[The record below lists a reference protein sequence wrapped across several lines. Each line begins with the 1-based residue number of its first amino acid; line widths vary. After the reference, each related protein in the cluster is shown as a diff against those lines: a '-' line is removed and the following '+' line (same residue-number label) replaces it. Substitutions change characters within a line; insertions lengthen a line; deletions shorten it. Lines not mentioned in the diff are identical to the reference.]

1 VKNINV
7 KKLIINPIALFLVI
21 ILRFC
26 FVNDI
31 AKGENIIQQTNTS
44 VKNLYELKV
53 DKKLQCYFEKNYA
66 YIKLPQ
72 DFSKKSIDIKL
83 RIYRKNKTTEDYY
96 LTLYQINNQIFR
108 YKIDGDNIS
117 GVEAYILKD
126 AIGASI
132 KAVANA
138 PDVVFVNVYSEPKSK
153 VNPTFLV
160 VRGYT
165 QDNEPCYVSS
175 MNVTSLSKG
184 ENKLHIRT
192 DTPSNLAYV
201 EAYLEYATIKSTRVV
216 DWAYDKIER
225 RVYITATYYEPYFEN
240 ISRKKGIINRNQMFD
255 RYLYL
260 KLKGCDSSGKVV
272 ALSSRNMVFDI
283 GKLIRTEG
291 YVIDTCIAQLNL
303 PETVVPDKWE
313 VECFTREEAINL
325 LDWVLNRETGDL
337 FIVATNFISENK
349 LFLVIKGYDEK
360 KDEVFLSSRNMQ
372 IQRGIINTT
381 IIPDIPSDVKSVKVE
396 VVPDKADSSYIVD
409 WCLSKNR
416 DLYVVAVNNTASN
429 ILYLVIEGYD
439 DKSNKVFLKTRNM
452 QIQSKTIDITVI
464 SGIPS
469 NIRDVKVKI
478 IENKTASSYV
488 VDWCLD
494 KTGNLYIVAMNN
506 TKKERQ
512 FLIIKGYDDKNN
524 KIFLS
529 SRNVRLKP
537 QTIYTSVIS
546 GVPTYLK
553 NIQVEIVQSKSVP
566 SFVVDWCLDKQG
578 NLYIVGIN
586 NSERDDNLW
595 VKIEGYDQKGQKI
608 WLGSRNFR
616 VRKGTIDTC
625 VVNNIPAYVKKVNV
639 SILPEQDGVKIQ
651 GKLFDR
657 ERKKLYIII
666 TNFGNDKNIKIQING
681 FDANCKL
688 VYKTVYNAIAKD
700 NIVGAHTINI
710 SNGKIERVEINV
722 LK

>member
-1 VKNINV
+1 MKNINV
-7 KKLIINPIALFLVI
+7 KKLIINPITLFLVI
-21 ILRFC
+21 IFRFC

-72 DFSKKSIDIKL
+72 DFSKKSIDINL

-117 GVEAYILKD
+117 RVEAYILKD

-132 KAVANA
+132 KDVANA
-138 PDVVFVNVYSEPKSK
+138 PEVVFVNVYSEPKSK

-175 MNVTSLSKG
+175 MNIRALSKG
-184 ENKLHIRT
+184 ENNLYIRT
-192 DTPSNLAYV
+192 DTPSNLAYI

-225 RVYITATYYEPYFEN
+225 RVYVTATYYEPYFEH
-240 ISRKKGIINRNQMFD
+240 ISQKKGIIDRNQMFD

-260 KLKGCDSSGKVV
+260 KLNGYDLNGKVV

-283 GKLIRTEG
+283 RKLISTEG

-303 PETVVPDKWE
+303 PETVVPEKWE
-313 VECFTREEAINL
+313 VECFTRE
-325 LDWVLNRETGDL
+325 R
-337 FIVATNFISENK
+337 
-349 LFLVIKGYDEK
+349 IK
-360 KDEVFLSSRNMQ
+360 
-372 IQRGIINTT
+372 
-381 IIPDIPSDVKSVKVE
+381 
-396 VVPDKADSSYIVD
+396 
-409 WCLSKNR
+409 
-416 DLYVVAVNNTASN
+416 
-429 ILYLVIEGYD
+429 IL
-439 DKSNKVFLKTRNM
+439 
-452 QIQSKTIDITVI
+452 
-464 SGIPS
+464 
-469 NIRDVKVKI
+469 
-478 IENKTASSYV
+478 ENKTDSSYV

-506 TKKERQ
+506 TKKDMQ
-512 FLIIKGYDDKNN
+512 FLVIRGYDDKNN

-537 QTIYTSVIS
+537 QTIDTSVIS

-553 NIQVEIVQSKSVP
+553 NVQVEIVQNKSMP
-566 SFVVDWCLDKQG
+566 SFIVDWCLDKQG

-639 SILPEQDGVKIQ
+639 SILPEQYGVKIQ
-651 GKLFDR
+651 EKLFDR

-666 TNFGNDKNIKIQING
+666 TNFENNKNIQIQMNG
-681 FDANCKL
+681 FDANGKL
-688 VYKTVYNAIAKD
+688 VYKTVYNAIAKG

-710 SNGKIERVEINV
+710 SNGKVERVEINV